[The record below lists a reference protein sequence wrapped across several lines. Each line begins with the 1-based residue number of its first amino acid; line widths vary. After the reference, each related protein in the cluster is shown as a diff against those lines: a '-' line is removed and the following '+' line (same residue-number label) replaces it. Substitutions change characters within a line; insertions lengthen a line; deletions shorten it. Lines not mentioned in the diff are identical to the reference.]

1 MPIRRRRVKV
11 KPRRRTMILL
21 PPSRYLTLHE
31 SYSQRSWRGQ
41 RRMQA
46 RARILAI
53 L

>member
-1 MPIRRRRVKV
+1 MLIRRRRAKV
-11 KPRRRTMILL
+11 KPRRTMILQ

-31 SYSQRSWRGQ
+31 SYSQRSWKGQ
-41 RRMQA
+41 RRIQA